1 MYTQYVQLYVKDI
14 CECLKNTVY
23 KIIALFPVVHVYT
36 GTHNE
41 TTDVKSARCHICS
54 TVSSAGSAGSPGWL
68 WQYLAADSCAS
79 LTCPLLRCSNT
90 DTKSAYVYSGKR
102 CGSIQRMPIYN
113 THTHARNYA
122 NFVFNTNSV
131 YPTFVSKCTSG
142 ELWLSLIHSSLT
154 LAKQCSPWR
163 ETHAHVGTYIRMY
176 VYVYTASVVR
186 ERSQHASCLDL
197 PYKQSHS

>member
-23 KIIALFPVVHVYT
+23 KIIALFPVVHVYKC
-36 GTHNE
+36 THNE

-79 LTCPLLRCSNT
+79 LTRPLLRCSNT

-113 THTHARNYA
+113 THTHVIMQILFSTQTVCIRPLFQNAHL
-122 NFVFNTNSV
+122 
-131 YPTFVSKCTSG
+131 VSFG
-142 ELWLSLIHSSLT
+142 
-154 LAKQCSPWR
+154 
-163 ETHAHVGTYIRMY
+163 
-176 VYVYTASVVR
+176 
-186 ERSQHASCLDL
+186 
-197 PYKQSHS
+197 